1 MTVDRLQPELDG
13 KIRPGQA
20 SGAQI
25 LVISQFFGPDS
36 SAVGQLLADAAE
48 ELSRAGHKISVIC
61 GVSDYVARDRGQGRN
76 TGRGNAPGAQRNG
89 SQPGPGVIEV
99 NPVKNLPFSHS
110 KVKKLLSYATFYAG
124 ATWKALQA
132 PRPEVVVTLT
142 APPGL
147 AWIGWLMQRMRGC
160 RHVAW
165 EMDVYPDIA
174 MALDM
179 PLIGR
184 LGGILDYP
192 RRRADVVIAL
202 GECMKTRLLR
212 HRIPQQRI
220 LVAENWANGR
230 KIYPL
235 PFPLHSPLRILYSG
249 NLGLAHDV
257 TTIRGVIEHFAG
269 TPKLHF
275 AFVGGGSGRQDLQQH
290 FRRQAITN
298 VSFATYVQ
306 LERLGESLAGCH
318 IGLVTQKPSTLGAV
332 VPSKIYGLMA
342 AGRPVLYIGPGT
354 ATPALVVRRFD
365 CGWHF
370 ECDDVEGVSGLL
382 SHLLAHP
389 GDVRQKGKHGR
400 EAFEEHYDTRAG
412 VARICN
418 ALGVRTSDH
427 PARKVAAD
435 ES

>member
-1 MTVDRLQPELDG
+1 MTVDLLHPAVDG
-13 KIRPGQA
+13 KLRPAQV

-36 SAVGQLLADAAE
+36 SAVGQLLAEAAE

-61 GVSDYVARDRGQGRN
+61 GSSDYVARDAGQGAN
-76 TGRGNAPGAQRNG
+76 NGRGNAPAAHLNS
-89 SQPGPGVIEV
+89 SQPRPGIIQV
-99 NPVKNLPFSHS
+99 NPVKNLAFSHS

-124 ATWKALQA
+124 ATWKALKA

-147 AWIGWLMQRMRGC
+147 AWIGWLMQRVRGC

-179 PLIGR
+179 PLIGW
-184 LGGILDYP
+184 LGGLLDYP

-202 GECMKTRLLR
+202 GECMKARLLR

-220 LVAENWANGR
+220 LIAENWANGR

-235 PFPLHSPLRILYSG
+235 PFPPHPPLRILYSG

-257 TTIRGVIEHFAG
+257 TTISRVIEHFAG

-275 AFVGGGSGRQDLQQH
+275 AFVGGGPGRRDLEQGVRQ
-290 FRRQAITN
+290 QAISN

-354 ATPALVVRRFD
+354 ATPALVIRRFD

-370 ECDDVEGVSGLL
+370 ECDDVEGVSRLL
-382 SHLLAHP
+382 SHLLGHL
-389 GDVRQKGKHGR
+389 GEVRQKGKRGR

-418 ALGVRTSDH
+418 ALGVRTSDRSR
-427 PARKVAAD
+427 P
-435 ES
+435 ESCQG